1 MQTLKLSQVL
11 NSAPALT
18 DSYSDKDD
26 DLIDRPPQL
35 QYFQVHFQHI
45 HENIHQLQ
53 DELVQLKDA
62 VAHLDEKLERL
73 LAVLDSP
80 PDPVR

>member
-11 NSAPALT
+11 NSEPALT
-18 DSYSDKDD
+18 DGYSDKDD
-26 DLIDRPPQL
+26 DLSDRSPKP

-73 LAVLDSP
+73 LAVLNSP
-80 PDPVR
+80 PNPVL